1 MCFGKW
7 LGFYWMVIHN
17 RKTGVRPAKDCF
29 CAQEIVSF
37 RFQLPMLSKPPT
49 QPANACGPLFMF
61 ALIIAIISGSGC
73 ARPTSHYFVDA
84 LLSSAHHPGRFVSN
98 TTSTSDGGSA
108 YSKYLILAGD
118 LHCHV
123 TPPDAP
129 FHVSRTLSE
138 TVSLARDEG
147 LDFVVLS
154 PHVRARFFLDEES
167 RQYTT
172 EALSQL
178 ELDVKR
184 LRVDDMLILVG
195 FEYTDF
201 EYGHIGV
208 AFGNLNEALAQLS
221 VEQARQN
228 PGAFFESYV
237 SGGGLLFINHPLVTP
252 LDSSLPMANADL
264 SWRMFTERGPYPSEI
279 LTANRLAL
287 GFEAFNLT
295 VFELR
300 DRFLLSDPHITLRR
314 TLTRLD
320 KEIISQHRHMI
331 PVGGSD
337 SHSDHLRAGTFVL
350 AERKSSSAIREALV
364 AGRVC
369 IRNPGACT
377 FEAREIGRTWKT
389 VGSSFSNVGE
399 LEIRAESN
407 DLEFFVDGSV
417 VYQGSARKTIR
428 VRVSKER
435 CTILRA
441 RVDEGYSAPIYA
453 NCAF

>member
-1 MCFGKW
+1 M
-7 LGFYWMVIHN
+7 
-17 RKTGVRPAKDCF
+17 
-29 CAQEIVSF
+29 
-37 RFQLPMLSKPPT
+37 PPT
-49 QPANACGPLFMF
+49 TTTFFPVPAWLCSWFVVLFCVCAGP
-61 ALIIAIISGSGC
+61 GC

-84 LLSSAHHPGRFVSN
+84 LLASAHRPAHSSHG
-98 TTSTSDGGSA
+98 TTSGETPP
-108 YSKYLILAGD
+108 YSKYQILAGD

-129 FHVSRTLSE
+129 FHVSRTLAE
-138 TVSLARDEG
+138 TVSLAQDEG

-167 RQYTT
+167 RLQTSV
-172 EALSQL
+172 ALSQL
-178 ELDVKR
+178 EKEVQR
-184 LRVDDMLILVG
+184 LQDKNILILVG

-201 EYGHIGV
+201 EYGHVGV
-208 AFGNLNEALAQLS
+208 AFAHLNDVLADVS
-221 VEQARQN
+221 VEEANRN

-237 SGGGLLFINHPLVTP
+237 AHGGLLVINHPLVTP

-279 LTANRLAL
+279 LTANRLAV

-300 DRFLLSDPHITLRR
+300 DRFLLSDPHFTLRR

-320 KEIISQHRHMI
+320 QEILSQHRPLI

-350 AERKSSSAIREALV
+350 AERKSPAAIREALL

-369 IRNPGACT
+369 VRDPNACT
-377 FEAREIGRTWKT
+377 FEARESTGTWK
-389 VGSSFSNVGE
+389 VIGSSFSNVAE
-399 LEIRAESN
+399 LEVRVEGI
-407 DLEFFVDGSV
+407 DVEFFVNGSI
-417 VYQGSARKTIR
+417 VYQGSARKTMR
-428 VRVSKER
+428 VRVPKDR
-435 CTILRA
+435 CSILRA

-453 NCAF
+453 NCPF

>member
-1 MCFGKW
+1 MPGKTTM
-7 LGFYWMVIHN
+7 LFADLLSIL
-17 RKTGVRPAKDCF
+17 RF
-29 CAQEIVSF
+29 IV
-37 RFQLPMLSKPPT
+37 
-49 QPANACGPLFMF
+49 GLFFVF
-61 ALIIAIISGSGC
+61 AGAGC

-84 LLSSAHHPGRFVSN
+84 LLASAHRPHRFTSNAPGGLDN
-98 TTSTSDGGSA
+98 GAT
-108 YSKYLILAGD
+108 YSKYQILAGD

-138 TVSLARDEG
+138 TLSLARDEG

-167 RQYTT
+167 RVHTIQ
-172 EALSQL
+172 ALSQL
-178 ELDVKR
+178 EREVKQLDAK
-184 LRVDDMLILVG
+184 DILILVG

-208 AFGNLNEALAQLS
+208 AFGNLQDVLAEVS
-221 VEQARQN
+221 VERANRN
-228 PGAFFESYV
+228 LGAFFESHV
-237 SGGGLLFINHPLVTP
+237 ARGGLLFINHPLVTP

-264 SWRMFTERGPYPSEI
+264 SWRMFTDSGPYPSEI
-279 LTANRLAL
+279 MTANRLAL

-300 DRFLLSDPHITLRR
+300 DRFLLSDPHMTLRR
-314 TLTRLD
+314 TLSRLD
-320 KEIISQHRHMI
+320 QEILSQHRHLI

-337 SHSDHLRAGTFVL
+337 SHSDHLRAATFVL
-350 AERKSSSAIREALV
+350 AETKSPASIREALV

-369 IRNPGACT
+369 VRDPSACS
-377 FEAREIGRTWKT
+377 FEAREPGGTWKT
-389 VGSSFSNVGE
+389 LGSSLLNVSE
-399 LEIRAESN
+399 LEIRAQG
-407 DLEFFVDGSV
+407 DDVEFFVDGSI
-417 VYQGSARKTIR
+417 VYQGSARKSIR
-428 VRVSKER
+428 VRVPKGR